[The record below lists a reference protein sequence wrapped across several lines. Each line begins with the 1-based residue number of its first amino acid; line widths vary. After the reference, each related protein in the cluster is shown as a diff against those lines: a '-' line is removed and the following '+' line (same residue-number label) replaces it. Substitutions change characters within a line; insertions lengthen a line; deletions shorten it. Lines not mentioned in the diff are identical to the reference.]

1 MGSGT
6 TCSSSG
12 SCLRIFNIRL
22 DDICATFEGLYISWN
37 PSLFGSCVTFHGS
50 WQLENVED
58 LSQASTHHLRLDD
71 QKTNDSAPHAHTNE
85 TNKNGRDSTETETW
99 ILLTRHL
106 CDTRRTNEYIAINAQ
121 DDTVLRD
128 PEHVALKAHRNA
140 QSNYTNSTHL
150 LSRIKTSKLQTQSSG
165 SILACYD
172 GQFEQVGFTVT
183 AYAYSSDVMVSWNT
197 RDMQKVLSF
206 VPLDQK

>member
-128 PEHVALKAHRNA
+128 PEHVALKVHFFLSAVYQIDTTGTPQRTEQLHK
-140 QSNYTNSTHL
+140 QHTPPFTHQN
-150 LSRIKTSKLQTQSSG
+150 LQTPNLKFRLHISLLRR
-165 SILACYD
+165 SI
-172 GQFEQVGFTVT
+172 
-183 AYAYSSDVMVSWNT
+183 
-197 RDMQKVLSF
+197 
-206 VPLDQK
+206 